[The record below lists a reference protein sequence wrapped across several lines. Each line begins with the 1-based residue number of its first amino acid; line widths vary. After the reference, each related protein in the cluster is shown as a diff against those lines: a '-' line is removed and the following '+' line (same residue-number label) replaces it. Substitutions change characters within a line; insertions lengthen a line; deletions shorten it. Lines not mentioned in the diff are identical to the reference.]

1 MLLINCFCLAAAIA
15 ASQMVNLL
23 LPGFQGRSLEASIK
37 EKVYTPLIPSV
48 SMYIILI
55 TPTW

>member
-1 MLLINCFCLAAAIA
+1 MLPISYFCLAATIA

-37 EKVYTPLIPSV
+37 EKVYTPVIPIKSL
-48 SMYIILI
+48 YIILI
-55 TPTW
+55 ILT